1 MNTALILSVAATVVF
16 LLVRLAQTRVDE
28 SSTSLKPKQL
38 VSDACIVF
46 LSVFAG
52 EFIVSQLG
60 QVDALAGMF
69 NLPIAGGGQ
78 AKAFTDQ
85 PKF

>member
-1 MNTALILSVAATVVF
+1 MNAALILSVAATVLF
-16 LLVRLAQTRVDE
+16 LLVRLTQTRLDKSA
-28 SSTSLKPKQL
+28 SSPKPKQV

-46 LSVFAG
+46 LCVFAG
-52 EFIVSQLG
+52 EFIVSQLAK
-60 QVDALAGMF
+60 VDALAGML
-69 NLPIAGGGQ
+69 NLPLAGGGQ